1 MLFYNISKN
10 MKILAID
17 TSSKICSVALL
28 ENSEVI
34 DELNLDDG
42 KTHSENLMPLI
53 DEILNKNNI
62 NIKQIEMLACSVGPG
77 SFTGIRIG
85 VATIKP
91 IAEVLNI
98 KIASVTSLETLARN
112 IEFEKTEN
120 KENIEIIISL
130 IDARN
135 NQVYA
140 GIFDREF
147 NKKEEY
153 IADDITVVLE
163 KLKKYNNIICVGDGA
178 ILHQNLLK
186 ENLSNVKF
194 AVKNIQSARSV
205 GKMGYKKF
213 LENKLMTADEII
225 PIYLR
230 KSQAERLK
238 KS

>member
-1 MLFYNISKN
+1 MLFYNILKI

-17 TSSKICSVALL
+17 TSSKVCSVAIL
-28 ENSEVI
+28 ENDELI

-62 NIKQIEMLACSVGPG
+62 NIKEIEMLACCVGPG

-98 KIASVTSLETLARN
+98 KVASVTSLENLSRN
-112 IEFEKTEN
+112 FEFEKTEDIQ
-120 KENIEIIISL
+120 NIVSL

-140 GIFDREF
+140 GIFDLKF
-147 NKKEEY
+147 NEVEEY
-153 IADDITVVLE
+153 IADDINVVLE
-163 KLKKYNNIICVGDGA
+163 TLKKYNNIVCIGDGA
-178 ILHQNLLK
+178 ILHQDLLK
-186 ENLSNVKF
+186 EKLNNVRF
-194 AVKNIQSARSV
+194 ISKNVQSAQNV

-213 LENKLMTADEII
+213 KENNLMNADEII

>member
-1 MLFYNISKN
+1 MLFYNMFKN

-17 TSSKICSVALL
+17 TSSKVCSVALL
-28 ENSEVI
+28 ENNEVI
-34 DELNLDDG
+34 DELDLDDG

-53 DEILNKNNI
+53 DEILKKNNI
-62 NIKQIEMLACSVGPG
+62 SIKQIEMLACCVGPG

-85 VATIKP
+85 VATLKP

-98 KIASVTSLETLARN
+98 KVASVTSLEVLSRN
-112 IEFEKTEN
+112 IEFEKNEDIRNSNT
-120 KENIEIIISL
+120 IVSL

-153 IADDITVVLE
+153 IADDINVVLE
-163 KLKKYNNIICVGDGA
+163 VLKKYNNVVCVGDGA
-178 ILHQNLLK
+178 ILHQELLK
-186 ENLSNVKF
+186 ENLSDVKF
-194 AVKNIQSARSV
+194 VSKNLQTAQNV
-205 GKMGYKKF
+205 GKTGYKKF
-213 LENKLMTADEII
+213 IENNLMTADEII

-238 KS
+238 KG